1 MAVIKREPYTIN
13 DIEELP
19 DGQRAELLD
28 GEIYMMSPPN
38 TSHQRLSMFLS
49 LKIGSYIQKKQ
60 GKCEIFAAPFAV
72 YLNDDDYNYV
82 EPDLSIICES
92 NKIDK
97 KGCHGAPDFVAEIVS
112 TSSRQM
118 DYLTKLFKYQQAGVR
133 EYWIVDPKD
142 KSIIVYFFE
151 KELIEKYTFQNQVK
165 VNIYEDLSIDFSEL
179 NSKNQK

>member
-1 MAVIKREPYTIN
+1 MI
-13 DIEELP
+13 
-19 DGQRAELLD
+19 
-28 GEIYMMSPPN
+28 
-38 TSHQRLSMFLS
+38 
-49 LKIGSYIQKKQ
+49 LK
-60 GKCEIFAAPFAV
+60 
-72 YLNDDDYNYV
+72 NY
-82 EPDLSIICES
+82 
-92 NKIDK
+92 
-97 KGCHGAPDFVAEIVS
+97 
-112 TSSRQM
+112 QM